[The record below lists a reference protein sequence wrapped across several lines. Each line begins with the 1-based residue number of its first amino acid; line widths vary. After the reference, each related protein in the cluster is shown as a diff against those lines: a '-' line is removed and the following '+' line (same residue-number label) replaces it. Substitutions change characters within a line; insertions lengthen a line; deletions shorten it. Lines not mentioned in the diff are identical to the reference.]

1 MQQKIKGAF
10 DRLSQTSLVMLIMQ
24 MTFTSA
30 YHHSDMQALAMELA
44 STATILGVGWVG
56 GCMHACVR
64 VSNGAWDIHISSHL
78 GSSCVSTNQL
88 LNKQGEI
95 ENDTVIVLTKN

>member
-10 DRLSQTSLVMLIMQ
+10 DRLCQTSLVMLIMQ

-30 YHHSDMQALAMELA
+30 YHHSDMQAFAMELA

-56 GCMHACVR
+56 GCMHTCVRACVCA
-64 VSNGAWDIHISSHL
+64 VVPGTSTFPHI
-78 GSSCVSTNQL
+78 
-88 LNKQGEI
+88 
-95 ENDTVIVLTKN
+95 